1 MVKLK
6 LKGYKG
12 KDKELLDLNIGQIIV
27 EEQDQG
33 SYYSGYILGKDMNKV
48 YGMMEDDCEDGTY
61 CHFRDVE
68 ELDDHV
74 YFVQFFQ

>member
-12 KDKELLDLNIGQIIV
+12 EDKELLDLNIGQIIV
-27 EEQDQG
+27 EEQNEG
-33 SYYSGYILGKDMNKV
+33 LYYSGYILGEDMNKV
-48 YGMMEDDCEDGTY
+48 YDIMEDDCEDGTY
-61 CHFRDVE
+61 CYFHDVE